1 MAKQNSQKFAKH
13 LLQKLND
20 RSAKIGIF
28 GLGYV
33 GLPLCLT
40 YIEKGYNVAGFD
52 IDEKKLESINQGESY
67 IKHIKNERILEAI
80 KSNKFNVTSSFENV
94 NKLDAL
100 IICVPTP
107 LTKNLN
113 PDLSYINSTISK
125 ITPYLK
131 KGQLISLES
140 TSYPGTT
147 EEIIKTRIEE
157 VKFKVGEDFFLVYS
171 PEREDPGNK
180 NFNTSNIPKVMGGV
194 SENCKTLGIALYEQ
208 IICKVIPLSSPKAAE
223 MTKLLENIHR
233 AVNIGLINE
242 MKILCDKMDIDLY
255 EVIEAASTKPFGYT
269 PYYPGPGLGGHCIP
283 IDPFYLTWKAKEFEL
298 RTRFIELAGEINDSM
313 PNYVVQKISDALND
327 SRKSIK
333 GSQILI
339 LGITYKKN
347 VDDMRNSPSV
357 EIIKLLL
364 RKEAN
369 VSYSDPY
376 FESFPE
382 MRNHSFNFKSIK
394 LNSQKISEFDVCVI
408 CSDHDEFDYEMIINS
423 CSKLVDTRGRFKP
436 SNKVIRA

>member
-1 MAKQNSQKFAKH
+1 MAKKNLKETGEN
-13 LLQKLND
+13 LLKKLND
-20 RSAKIGIF
+20 KTAAIGIF

-33 GLPLCLT
+33 GLPLCLE
-40 YIEKGYNVAGFD
+40 YLEKGYRVIGFD
-52 IDEKKLESINQGESY
+52 IDEKKLTLINQGKSY
-67 IKHIKNERILEAI
+67 IKHIQSERIQKAI
-80 KSNKFNVTSSFENV
+80 NNQQFEVTSCFKSV

-107 LTKNLN
+107 LTKNMN
-113 PDLSYINSTISK
+113 PDLSYINSTIK
-125 ITPYLK
+125 NILPFLK
-131 KGQLISLES
+131 RGQIISLES

-147 EEIIKTRIEE
+147 EEIIKPKIEAA
-157 VKFKVGEDFFLVYS
+157 KFKIGQDFFLIYS
-171 PEREDPGNK
+171 PEREDPGNTK
-180 NFNTSNIPKVMGGV
+180 YNTSNIPKVLGGV
-194 SENCKTLGIALYEQ
+194 TDNCKIIGTALYEQ
-208 IICKVIPLSSPKAAE
+208 IICKVVTLSSPKAAE

-242 MKILCDKMDIDLY
+242 MKILCDKMEVDLY
-255 EVIEAASTKPFGYT
+255 EVIEAASTKPFGFT

-298 RTRFIELAGEINDSM
+298 RTRFIELAGEINNSM
-313 PNYVVQKISDALND
+313 PNYVVQKISDTLNF
-327 SRKSIK
+327 SKQSLK
-333 GSQILI
+333 GSNILI

-364 RKEAN
+364 EKEAI

-382 MRNHSFNFKSIK
+382 MRSHSFNFKSVK
-394 LNSQKISEFDVCVI
+394 LNPKKLSEFDICVI
-408 CSDHDEFDYEMIINS
+408 CSDHDVFDYEMILNNS
-423 CSKLVDTRGRFKP
+423 NKLVDTRGRYKP
-436 SNKVIRA
+436 SNKVFRA

>member
-1 MAKQNSQKFAKH
+1 MAKKNLKEIGEN
-13 LLQKLND
+13 LLKKLND
-20 RSAKIGIF
+20 KTAAIGIF

-33 GLPLCLT
+33 GLPLCLE
-40 YIEKGYNVAGFD
+40 YLEKGYRVIGFD
-52 IDEKKLESINQGESY
+52 IDEKKLTLINQGKSY
-67 IKHIKNERILEAI
+67 IKHIQSERIQKAI
-80 KSNKFNVTSSFENV
+80 NNQQFEVTSCFKSV

-107 LTKNLN
+107 LTKNMN
-113 PDLSYINSTISK
+113 PDLSYINSTINN
-125 ITPYLK
+125 ILPFLK
-131 KGQLISLES
+131 RGQIISLES

-147 EEIIKTRIEE
+147 EEIIKPKIEAA
-157 VKFKVGEDFFLVYS
+157 KFKIGQDFFLIYS
-171 PEREDPGNK
+171 PEREDPGNTK
-180 NFNTSNIPKVMGGV
+180 YNTSNIPKVLGGV
-194 SENCKTLGIALYEQ
+194 TDNCKIIGTALYEQ
-208 IICKVIPLSSPKAAE
+208 IICKVVTLSSPKAAE

-242 MKILCDKMDIDLY
+242 MKILCDKMEVDLY
-255 EVIEAASTKPFGYT
+255 EVIEAASTKPFGFT

-298 RTRFIELAGEINDSM
+298 RTRFIELAGEINNSM
-313 PNYVVQKISDALND
+313 PNYVVQKISDTLNF
-327 SRKSIK
+327 SKQSLK
-333 GSQILI
+333 GSNILI

-364 RKEAN
+364 EKEAI

-382 MRNHSFNFKSIK
+382 MRSHSFNFKSVK
-394 LNSQKISEFDVCVI
+394 LNPKKLSEFDICVI
-408 CSDHDEFDYEMIINS
+408 CSDHDVFDYEMILNNS
-423 CSKLVDTRGRFKP
+423 NKLVDTRGRYKP
-436 SNKVIRA
+436 SNKVFRA